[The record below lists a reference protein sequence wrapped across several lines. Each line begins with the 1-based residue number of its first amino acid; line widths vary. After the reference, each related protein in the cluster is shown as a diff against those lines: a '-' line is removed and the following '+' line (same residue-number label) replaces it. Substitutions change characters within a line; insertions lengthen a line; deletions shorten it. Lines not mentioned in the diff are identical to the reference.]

1 MCTAVTTAQ
10 KEEKEIDEERR
21 EEVTKFQKYAD
32 VYGVRHVE
40 LSLINELKCKES
52 HACVTTFR

>member
-32 VYGVRHVE
+32 AYGPRHVE
-40 LSLINELKCKES
+40 L
-52 HACVTTFR
+52 